1 MAKNTTNMNKKALS
15 DVITNVLIILLV
27 IVAVGIIAA
36 FIMPLLRNTG
46 TQVTEGTS
54 CLSVNVEVASCTY
67 NTTGTAAAPY
77 TNTTVILKRGAG
89 AYGVDSVKYIVEKMD
104 GTTIISNFSATDV
117 ASFTEFASIAKTNMS
132 VVVTSATAP
141 KSAGVAVTMAGA
153 KNSCPESP
161 RVVCTKA

>member
-54 CLSVNVEVASCTY
+54 CLSVNVEVASCVY
-67 NTTGTAAAPY
+67 NSSGIGTNLNGANI
-77 TNTTVILKRGAG
+77 TIKRGPG
-89 AYGVDSVKYIVEKMD
+89 AYNVDAVRFILEKAD
-104 GTTIISNFSATDV
+104 GTTNITSFTNVDIA
-117 ASFTEFASIAKTNMS
+117 AFTEFASLVKNVAPNS
-132 VVVTSATAP
+132 VAP
-141 KSAGVAVTMAGA
+141 KAAGVAVTMAGA

-161 RVVCTKA
+161 RVTCTPYK

>member
-1 MAKNTTNMNKKALS
+1 MAKNTTSMNKKALS

-46 TQVTEGTS
+46 TQVTEGTG
-54 CLSVNVEVASCTY
+54 CLSVNVEIASCTY
-67 NTTGTAAAPY
+67 NSTGGSGVADGKNFTRL
-77 TNTTVILKRGAG
+77 VINRGPG
-89 AYGVDSVKYIVEKMD
+89 SYGIDSVKYILEKDD
-104 GTTIISNFSATDV
+104 GTTNITSFTTADL
-117 ASFTEFASIAKTNMS
+117 ASFTEFAS
-132 VVVTSATAP
+132 VVKNLTPNKVIP

-161 RVVCTKA
+161 RVTCTPYK